1 MSDDKKAT
9 VHLSLAERDKRDL
22 KIMAAERGMT
32 ASALVHGWIE
42 RERSDGDNGRD
53 ERGGCEH
60 GER

>member
-1 MSDDKKAT
+1 MPDDKKTT
-9 VHLSLAERDKRDL
+9 VHLSLTERDKRDL

-42 RERSDGDNGRD
+42 RERSDGDGGRD
-53 ERGGCEH
+53 ERGGCKH